1 MAYLEHYNLL
11 FEYQFGFRC
20 NNSRE
25 LAVTYFTD
33 PIRKEADSDMATG
46 AVFIDLTKA
55 FDTISHPLLWSKLSH
70 YGVHDME
77 LKWFSDYSFLCKLIV
92 YFNGVLP
99 EPNLINTGVPQGS
112 ILRPLLFLIFFND
125 IHTPLRHSKVITYAH
140 DTVIFIS
147 SSEQSNL
154 SQDVDNLSYWF
165 RDNVLIFNL
174 KKGTLEVM
182 LFGTGKRLNLFQD
195 CQVKLSVNGSPMN
208 TITSY
213 KYLGVHLQLTLNF
226 DTHFHEMYKKGT
238 ARMNLFARIRSSI
251 DTFSTQQIY
260 QSMIMSIFTHC
271 RYNSLG
277 WSEFC
282 KCMIH
287 SIETRSHETISP
299 KCSLQNCDLQ
309 FLTIDNF
316 LQKRACCFVFDCLN
330 GTVRLPFRDY
340 FQWLHHNTLHTR
352 NNGEIN
358 KASKG
363 QTGFCAP

>member
-1 MAYLEHYNLL
+1 
-11 FEYQFGFRC
+11 
-20 NNSRE
+20 
-25 LAVTYFTD
+25 
-33 PIRKEADSDMATG
+33 
-46 AVFIDLTKA
+46 
-55 FDTISHPLLWSKLSH
+55 
-70 YGVHDME
+70 ME

-99 EPNLINTGVPQGS
+99 EPNLINTGVAV
-112 ILRPLLFLIFFND
+112 LRPLLFLIFFND

-165 RDNVLIFNL
+165 RDNELIFNL

-182 LFGTGKRLNLFQD
+182 LFGTSKRLNLFQD
-195 CQVKLSVNGSPMN
+195 SQVKLSVNGSPMN
-208 TITSY
+208 TTTSY

-226 DTHFHEMYKKGT
+226 DAHFHEMYKKGT

-260 QSMIMSIFTHC
+260 LSMIMSIFTYC

-287 SIETRSHETISP
+287 SIETSSHETISP
-299 KCSLQNCDLQ
+299 KCSLQNSDLQ

-330 GTVRLPFRDY
+330 GTVCLPFRD
-340 FQWLHHNTLHTR
+340 
-352 NNGEIN
+352 
-358 KASKG
+358 
-363 QTGFCAP
+363 

>member
-1 MAYLEHYNLL
+1 MIYILP
-11 FEYQFGFRC
+11 F
-20 NNSRE
+20 
-25 LAVTYFTD
+25 VI
-33 PIRKEADSDMATG
+33 IR
-46 AVFIDLTKA
+46 
-55 FDTISHPLLWSKLSH
+55 
-70 YGVHDME
+70 
-77 LKWFSDYSFLCKLIV
+77 
-92 YFNGVLP
+92 
-99 EPNLINTGVPQGS
+99 Q
-112 ILRPLLFLIFFND
+112 
-125 IHTPLRHSKVITYAH
+125 VITYAH

-165 RDNVLIFNL
+165 RDNELIFNL

-340 FQWLHHNTLHTR
+340 FQ
-352 NNGEIN
+352 
-358 KASKG
+358 
-363 QTGFCAP
+363 